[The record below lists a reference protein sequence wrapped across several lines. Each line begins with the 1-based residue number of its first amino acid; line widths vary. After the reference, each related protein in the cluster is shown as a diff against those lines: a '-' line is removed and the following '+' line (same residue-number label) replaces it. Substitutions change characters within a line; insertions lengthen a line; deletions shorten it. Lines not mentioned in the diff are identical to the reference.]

1 MKKVFRKM
9 FAVMSTM
16 AIAFSCFI
24 NKIDVPE
31 ADAADLSSIMTTT
44 TIDNVEIAEKMVA
57 KFNEA
62 RAELGLEPLYIA
74 PDLNEAAEVRAKEI
88 AISEETYSHDR
99 PDGTLYLT
107 AIDMDK
113 VDFDGAG
120 EILLRGS
127 ANVDTAFSAWKNSAG
142 HWNIITKPEATHIGI
157 VAHFDP
163 YSEKRW
169 YWAAEIVYMPDGVEL
184 EGQRLPEEE
193 AAPVAEPV
201 ALSLEIEDA
210 APVESVIYGDINFDG
225 VIDSFDLIL
234 ITRYVN
240 GSMELTEDQLAVADI
255 ITDGFVTDMDAA
267 ILKMYI
273 LGKISAF
280 PQI

>member
-16 AIAFSCFI
+16 AIAFGSFI
-24 NKIDVPE
+24 NKIDVHE
-31 ADAADLSSIMTTT
+31 AKAADLSSVMTTT
-44 TIDNVEIAEKMVA
+44 TIDAEEIAEKMVA
-57 KFNEA
+57 KFNAA

-88 AISEETYSHDR
+88 VELYDHTR
-99 PDGTLYLT
+99 PDGTPYIT
-107 AIDMDK
+107 SINMDK

-127 ANVDTAFSAWKNSAG
+127 ANVDTAFSAWKNSKD
-142 HWNIITKPEATHIGI
+142 HWGIITKSEATHIGI

-169 YWAAEIVYMPDGVEL
+169 YWAAEIVEMPEGVEL
-184 EGQRLPEEE
+184 EGQRLPKEE
-193 AAPVAEPV
+193 APHTVDPQV
-201 ALSLEIEDA
+201 QSLDDENNV
-210 APVESVIYGDINFDG
+210 PVESVIYGDINFDG

-234 ITRYVN
+234 ITRHVN
-240 GSMELTEDQLAVADI
+240 GSMELTEEQLEAADV
-255 ITDGFVTDMDAA
+255 ITDGFVTEMDAA
-267 ILKMYI
+267 MLKMYI

>member
-16 AIAFSCFI
+16 AIAFGSFI

-31 ADAADLSSIMTTT
+31 VKAADLSSVMTTT
-44 TIDNVEIAEKMVA
+44 TIDAEEIAEKMVA
-57 KFNEA
+57 KFNAA
-62 RAELGLEPLYIA
+62 RAELGLEPLYIV
-74 PDLNEAAEVRAKEI
+74 PVLNEAAEVRAKEI
-88 AISEETYSHDR
+88 AISEETYSHYR
-99 PDGTLYLT
+99 PDGSLYIT

-113 VDFDGAG
+113 VDFEGAG

-127 ANVDTAFSAWKNSAG
+127 ANVDTSFSAWKNSDD
-142 HWNIITKPEATHIGI
+142 HWGIITKPVATHIGI

-163 YSEKRW
+163 YSAKRW
-169 YWAAEIVYMPDGVEL
+169 YWAAEIIEMPKGVEL
-184 EGQRLPEEE
+184 EGQKLPEAETPP
-193 AAPVAEPV
+193 AAQPQVQT
-201 ALSLEIEDA
+201 LGDEDA
-210 APVESVIYGDINFDG
+210 TPVESVIRGDINFDG

-240 GSMELTEDQLAVADI
+240 DSMEFTEEQLEAADVI
-255 ITDGFVTDMDAA
+255 ADGFVTDMDAA
-267 ILKMYI
+267 MLRMYI